1 MASRPTEEFR
11 AEAVRVALTSGVPRK
26 QVLIGQFNDAV
37 GQMLLVSPPLRHLA
51 LRGSM
56 LPKRTAGAALRHA
69 QLLPHMVDALAATR
83 RAQKFPFTASVRIN
97 LSSVKS
103 DTVRRSR
110 WFSFSS
116 SFRRASCDRCIPP

>member
-83 RAQKFPFTASVRIN
+83 RAQKFPFAASVRIN
-97 LSSVKS
+97 LSSVRS
-103 DTVRRSR
+103 DTARRSR

-116 SFRRASCDRCIPP
+116 SFRRAS